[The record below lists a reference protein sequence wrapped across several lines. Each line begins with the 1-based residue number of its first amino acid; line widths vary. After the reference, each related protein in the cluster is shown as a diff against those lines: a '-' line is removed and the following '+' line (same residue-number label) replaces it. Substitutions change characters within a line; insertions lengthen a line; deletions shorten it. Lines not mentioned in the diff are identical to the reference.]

1 MFPDWTWLK
10 SVNMFAYV
18 SPERALTSAFRTL
31 MQAAPPEFFER
42 FRQVAWWYGGAAIAL
57 LLLRTLL
64 GPRPLRLSI
73 QIGLVA
79 AMLAANV
86 FPSSPALTGV
96 TVVVGLTVFW
106 IEARD

>member
-1 MFPDWTWLK
+1 MPVLRVA
-10 SVNMFAYV
+10 SLAIV
-18 SPERALTSAFRTL
+18 ALWFGGL
-31 MQAAPPEFFER
+31 MALGVLAAPAEFFER
-42 FRQVAWWYGGAAIAL
+42 FRQVAWWYGGLLTGL

-64 GPRPLRLSI
+64 GPRPRLLSI
-73 QIGLVA
+73 QLGLVA

-86 FPSSPALTGV
+86 FPSAPVLTAV

>member
-1 MFPDWTWLK
+1 MPVLRVASLAIVGLWFGGLT
-10 SVNMFAYV
+10 
-18 SPERALTSAFRTL
+18 ALGIL
-31 MQAAPPEFFER
+31 AAPPELSER
-42 FRQVAWWYGGAAIAL
+42 FRQVAWWYGGAQIAL

-64 GPRPLRLSI
+64 GPRPRLLSI
-73 QIGLVA
+73 QLGLVA

-86 FPSSPALTGV
+86 FPSSPALTAV

>member
-1 MFPDWTWLK
+1 MPLL
-10 SVNMFAYV
+10 
-18 SPERALTSAFRTL
+18 RAASLAIVALWFGGL
-31 MQAAPPEFFER
+31 VALGIVAAPPELFER
-42 FRQVAWWYGGAAIAL
+42 FRQIAWWYGGALIAL
-57 LLLRTLL
+57 LLLRTVL

-73 QIGLVA
+73 QLGLVA

-96 TVVVGLTVFW
+96 TVVVGLTLFW

>member
-1 MFPDWTWLK
+1 MPVLRVA
-10 SVNMFAYV
+10 SLAIV
-18 SPERALTSAFRTL
+18 ALWFGGL
-31 MQAAPPEFFER
+31 MALGIVAAPPELFER
-42 FRQVAWWYGGAAIAL
+42 FRHVAWWYGGALIAL
-57 LLLRTLL
+57 LLLRALL

-73 QIGLVA
+73 QLGLVG

-96 TVVVGLTVFW
+96 TVIVGLTVFW